1 MGKVLSVAEAKEVI
15 KENIDLFAGSDYD
28 VACQFGEDTLDERAT
43 AFCDYFFDLCE
54 ENEANDSGKDVHAIL
69 EEAYKEFEE

>member
-28 VACQFGEDTLDERAT
+28 VACQFGEDTLDERAKG
-43 AFCDYFFDLCE
+43 FCRYFFDLCE
-54 ENEANDSGKDVHAIL
+54 ENEANKLGKDVYSIL